1 MVRDRILDWRSF
13 FQGIR
18 TRILLFYLFLMMFF
32 AAATFVL
39 IRQML
44 YFNLQDR
51 IDKTLQQEV
60 EELRLLVK
68 GRDPSTGKPFGNDIE
83 AIFGLF
89 LNRNIPE
96 DSEYLITLLPQE
108 FYRSSPRAL
117 PEIIEEGSDVIA
129 EWTQLTQ
136 PRRGELMSVDQKILY
151 LAEPVRLEGKVRGL
165 FVVAF
170 SISNA
175 QQRINTAMSVV
186 INVMTVM
193 IIIAFALAFVMTGR
207 VVVPLK
213 SLTNTA
219 RAINES
225 DLTKRIAVKGEDEI
239 AELGKTFNAMLDR
252 LQDAFVKQRNF
263 IDDAGHELR
272 TPITIIRGHL
282 DLMGDDPQEL
292 QATLVIVNDELDR
305 MSRFVEDIVLLAK
318 AEQTNF
324 LDLDTVDVAL
334 LTEELYAKAR
344 GLAERDWQL
353 DDKGT
358 GIIVADRQRI
368 TQAVMNLAQNATQ
381 HTQVT
386 DVIAIGSIMDQ
397 DQVRFWV
404 RDTGNGIP
412 LAEQEQIFQRFARG
426 RNRHAEGAGLGL
438 AIVSA
443 IADAHGGYVNVVS
456 QPGKG
461 ATFTLNLPLEATLKR
476 DAQP

>member
-1 MVRDRILDWRSF
+1 MVRDRVPDWRSF

-18 TRILLFYLFLMMFF
+18 TRILLFYLLLMLFF
-32 AAATFVL
+32 AAATLVL

-51 IDKTLQQEV
+51 IDKTLQQEI

-68 GRDPSTGKPFGNDIE
+68 GRDPSTGRLFGTDIE
-83 AIFGLF
+83 AIFGVF

-96 DSEYLITLLPQE
+96 DDEYLITLLPQE

-117 PEIIEEGSDVIA
+117 PEIIEEGSDAIA
-129 EWTQLTQ
+129 EWMQLAQ
-136 PRRGELMSVDQKILY
+136 PRRGELMSADQKILY
-151 LAEPVRLEGKVRGL
+151 LAEPIRLEGKVRGV

-175 QQRINTAMSVV
+175 QQRINNAMSVV

-193 IIIAFALAFVMTGR
+193 ILIAFTLAFIMTGR

-225 DLTKRIAVKGEDEI
+225 DLTKRIAVEGEDEI

-292 QATLVIVNDELDR
+292 QATLAIVNDELDR

-324 LDLDTVDVAL
+324 LDLVTVDVAL
-334 LTEELYAKAR
+334 LTEELYTKAR

-353 DDKGT
+353 DGIGI

-386 DVIAIGSIMDQ
+386 DVIAIGSVVDQ

-412 LAEQEQIFQRFARG
+412 LTEQKQIFQRFARG

-461 ATFTLNLPLEATLKR
+461 ATFTLNLPLEATFKR
-476 DAQP
+476 DV